1 MIDQCYELFDI
12 WAKLLFSLVKT
23 KEFRKKKSSYQ
34 VFELIFWKILFKWKI
49 VKEKTS

>member
-23 KEFRKKKSSYQ
+23 KEFRKKKKFLSSFWIDFLKNTLQ
-34 VFELIFWKILFKWKI
+34 VEN
-49 VKEKTS
+49 S